1 MKYLSQDLVVRSGAG
16 ERRCD
21 WSQKTHQIDRVI
33 AQPPARPAVTVATG
47 FVAVF
52 SPIRRA
58 DPPLAPAVIDLL
70 ALQDSK
76 QSVAAVEKLAAA
88 VASLPD
94 LYVLAT
100 FRLPPKLGGV
110 LFGVYSRQDHRK
122 YLEMAVMGKINKGWG
137 CALPLWS
144 NQTSWNIRN
153 ILSEPGNSD
162 HSEFQQL
169 CGSGSYPIF
178 QNHFFFCCSFRNP

>member
-1 MKYLSQDLVVRSGAG
+1 M
-16 ERRCD
+16 
-21 WSQKTHQIDRVI
+21 
-33 AQPPARPAVTVATG
+33 ATG

-58 DPPLAPAVIDLL
+58 DPPLAPSVIDLL

-76 QSVAAVEKLAAA
+76 QSLAAVEKLSAAL
-88 VASLPD
+88 ASLSD

-122 YLEMAVMGKINKGWG
+122 YLELAVMGKINKGWD

-144 NQTSWNIRN
+144 NQNLWNILN

-162 HSEFQQL
+162 HLEFQQL
-169 CGSGSYPIF
+169 CGSGWNQIF